1 MAGED
6 REGPAGNHAL
16 RGDAMTDETAQRV
29 EEIDMSSIPAGEGE
43 AGQTALRPFPVT
55 EVTPDEVGMVSVRYV
70 EGTPQLVI
78 TGGTVIPAVLTAVDG
93 SGDVV
98 AEYTAPRRLARS
110 SSYSILEAGIGMA
123 DFEDTAG

>member
-1 MAGED
+1 
-6 REGPAGNHAL
+6 
-16 RGDAMTDETAQRV
+16 
-29 EEIDMSSIPAGEGE
+29 MSSIPAGEGE

-123 DFEDTAG
+123 GGGEQPRVWVGRSTPPPGAEGGGRWGRGG